1 MNRVI
6 VNTHPELP
14 LEFNLWIQT
23 RLSMRMEWLE
33 INPKVAGSS
42 PARGAGFCAKREP
55 AEGFEPPT
63 Y

>member
-6 VNTHPELP
+6 VKTHPEQP

-42 PARGAGFCAKREP
+42 PARGASLFWGEIKAFYLDN
-55 AEGFEPPT
+55 F
-63 Y
+63 